1 MSTLVIK
8 LGGAVLSKD
17 NAIRD
22 AIDIIVAQ
30 HAIWGQV
37 VVVTSALSG
46 VTNTL
51 HEIVQI
57 AESGKIN
64 ELRAEMAKLRNL
76 HIDTAQ
82 QAIQNPRQLETLI
95 RELDLIFFNAMDD
108 CEALVRKNQARAPL
122 ADRIVAIGEQLIIRI
137 LAAAARAN
145 GLKCIAVDT
154 TRIIV
159 TDDRHSNA
167 RPIFHLSKQNIE
179 QNLTPLLQHKIVPI
193 VTGYIGATEK
203 GAVTTLGRGGSDY
216 SATYLGALLQADEV
230 WFFTD
235 VDGLMTADPALVR
248 SARVLPTSSYREVA
262 ELAQFGAQ
270 VLHPR
275 AVEPLIQ
282 HNIPLRIRSF
292 EHPQHLGTYICDHIP
307 ARNHRIHAVTQVLGV
322 LVEGPGQSNV
332 AEACNRLFSTYL
344 SDDIQPT
351 LQVGMNASNVL
362 VYVSPTSANKEAFR
376 QAVQRLQSD
385 PTSEDW
391 RIHEVTVIAVIGNL
405 ILEDNIAI
413 LRALSRVHVIPEA
426 CGNGLQGA
434 AVVVVPPE
442 KADLALNS
450 IHELI
455 SR

>member
-22 AIDIIVAQ
+22 AIDIITAQ
-30 HAIWGQV
+30 RAIWGQV

-76 HIDTAQ
+76 HINTAQ

-108 CEALVRKNQARAPL
+108 CEALVRKDQAKAPL

-332 AEACNRLFSTYL
+332 AEACNRLFSMYL

-413 LRALSRVHVIPEA
+413 LRALSRVNVIPEA
-426 CGNGLQGA
+426 CGNGFQGA
-434 AVVVVPPE
+434 AIVVVPPE

>member
-1 MSTLVIK
+1 MSVLVIK
-8 LGGAVLSKD
+8 LGGVVLTRD
-17 NAIRD
+17 HAIRD
-22 AIDIIVAQ
+22 AIKIITAQ
-30 HAIWGQV
+30 HAIWGHV

-46 VTNTL
+46 VTDKL
-51 HEIVQI
+51 HDIVQI

-64 ELRAEMAKLRNL
+64 ELRAEMAKLRKL
-76 HIDTAQ
+76 HIETAQ
-82 QAIQNPRQLETLI
+82 KAVSDSHQLETLI

-108 CEALVRKNQARAPL
+108 CETLVRKTQARAPL

-137 LAAAARAN
+137 LAAAARAS

-167 RPIFHLSKQNIE
+167 RPIFHLSRQNIE
-179 QNLTPLLQHKIVPI
+179 QNLKPLLQHKIVPI

-216 SATYLGALLQADEV
+216 SATYLGALVEADEV

-235 VDGLMTADPALVR
+235 VEGLMTADPALVK

-292 EHPQHLGTYICDHIP
+292 EHPQHPGTYICDHTP
-307 ARNHRIHAVTQVLGV
+307 ARDHRIHAVTQALGV
-322 LVEGPGQSNV
+322 LVEGPGQSNI
-332 AEACNRLFSTYL
+332 AEACNKLFSTYL

-351 LQVGMNASNVL
+351 LHIGLNASNLL
-362 VYVSPTSANKEAFR
+362 VYVSPTSANKEDFR
-376 QAVQRLQSD
+376 QAIQRLQSD
-385 PTSEDW
+385 TASEEW
-391 RIHEVTVIAVIGNL
+391 RIQEVIVIAVIGNL
-405 ILEDNIAI
+405 ILEDNLAL
-413 LRALSRVHVIPEA
+413 LRALSRVHVSAEA
-426 CGNGLQGA
+426 FGSGSQGA
-434 AVVVVPPE
+434 AIVVVKTE

-450 IHELI
+450 IHDLI